1 MMNVCC
7 LFCNTVNDNNI
18 NIAQS
23 SCIKASIWKCTAR
36 PDFNE
41 LDVLLDQ
48 QWNNILIP
56 KFNLDRFPKPKPN
69 LTH

>member
-41 LDVLLDQ
+41 LDVFLDQ
-48 QWNNILIP
+48 QWNNI
-56 KFNLDRFPKPKPN
+56 
-69 LTH
+69 